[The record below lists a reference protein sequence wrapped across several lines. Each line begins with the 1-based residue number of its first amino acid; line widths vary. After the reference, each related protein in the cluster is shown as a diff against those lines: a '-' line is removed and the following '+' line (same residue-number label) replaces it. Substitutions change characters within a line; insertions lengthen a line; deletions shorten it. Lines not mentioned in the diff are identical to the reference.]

1 MELILKQLRG
11 RFIDDFQLPMTVV
24 ENPYFEERIN
34 MLEGDFGAQTKYLN
48 LLETI
53 KKNFGGNMQKFLEH
67 RHSVKDQ
74 ILTHILNS
82 EGYKAMLADKSPIED
97 YKPFVGS
104 KELYTQEQDGCCF
117 ISYDMVKANF
127 QALRYI
133 DPSIVRDCATWE
145 EFVSHFSQEPYLAAA
160 KQVRQEVLGK
170 LNGKRLA
177 AIEKFISNKFG
188 KIMDDHLFLEPFSI
202 KTDEVIFKFNGWSK
216 KYDGQNIV
224 KEFEKFPVR
233 DEEFEGF
240 KFRVNKFRLH
250 MRVFKRAFSDKRIFV
265 YEKEDFLNGHRRNL
279 KCVPATYYPQVYKL
293 LNGKEISDSDL
304 VFTSDHELCKYM
316 KPIELEK

>member
-11 RFIDDFQLPMTVV
+11 RFINDFQLPMTVV
-24 ENPYFEERIN
+24 ENPYFEERIK
-34 MLEGDFGAQTKYLN
+34 MLEDDFGAQTKYLN

-53 KKNFGGNMQKFLEH
+53 KKNFDGNMQKFLEH

-82 EGYKAMLADKSPIED
+82 EGYKTMLADKSPIED

-104 KELYTQEQDGCCF
+104 KELYAQEQDGCCF

-145 EFVSHFSQEPYLAAA
+145 EFVGHFSQEPYLATA

-177 AIEKFISNKFG
+177 AIEKKISNDFAKEFSQRLG
-188 KIMDDHLFLEPFSI
+188 IYGFDLFSI
-202 KTDEVIFKFNGWSK
+202 KTDEIIFKF
-216 KYDGQNIV
+216 DGTE
-224 KEFEKFPVR
+224 KEFESFHAGDQEYK
-233 DEEFEGF
+233 GF

-250 MRVFKRAFSDKRIFV
+250 MRVFKRAFSDRHITV
-265 YEKEDFLNGHRRNL
+265 YEKEDYLNAHRRIL
-279 KCVPATYYPQVYKL
+279 KCVPAEYYPQVYKL
-293 LNGKEISDSDL
+293 LNGIKINDSDL
-304 VFTSDHELCKYM
+304 VFSTNHELCKFM